1 MGAWWAGG
9 GTETLSRSYNPT
21 LEPIKEGRATIRL
34 PSPAAMLNT
43 SAGAKRLLGAP
54 WGGQNVVPFRP
65 SLGAPPVWPPW
76 GVDPSANGAGVR
88 GEE

>member
-1 MGAWWAGG
+1 MQSLGFYLRGRGRGAVRRWGRGG
-9 GTETLSRSYNPT
+9 WVGTETLSRSYNPT

-54 WGGQNVVPFRP
+54 WGG
-65 SLGAPPVWPPW
+65 S
-76 GVDPSANGAGVR
+76 
-88 GEE
+88 